1 MSQLLIVVSAP
12 SGAGKTSLVRALVER
27 DSNLEVSVSYTT
39 RPRRPAEVDG
49 RDYRFV
55 SQATFNAMARGGDLL
70 EYATNF
76 GFDYGTSQARVREA
90 QAAGR
95 DVVLEIDWQGA
106 QQVRAQLDD
115 AIGVFV
121 LPPSREALRARL
133 EGRGQDGPDVIE
145 RRMRQAIDDMT
156 HCAEFDY
163 AIVNDDFEDCR
174 GSPRPHR
181 HRRAARRAGAGARH
195 RRPARGVAR
204 YALTRRP
211 RASRLPTS
219 RTCALP

>member
-1 MSQLLIVVSAP
+1 MSGLLIVVSAP

-27 DSNLEVSVSYTT
+27 DSDLEVSVSYTT
-39 RPRRPAEVDG
+39 RPRRSAEVDG
-49 RDYRFV
+49 QDYRFV
-55 SQATFNAMARGGDLL
+55 DHATFNAMARAGEFL

-76 GFDYGTSQARVREA
+76 GFDYGTSRARVQEA

-106 QQVRAQLDD
+106 QQVRAQLDG

-133 EGRGQDGPDVIE
+133 EGRGQDGAEVIE

-163 AIVNDDFEDCR
+163 AIVNDEFEDAVTALARIVIAERR
-174 GSPRPHR
+174 GE
-181 HRRAARRAGAGARH
+181 RARVPDVAGLLADLLAT
-195 RRPARGVAR
+195 P
-204 YALTRRP
+204 
-211 RASRLPTS
+211 
-219 RTCALP
+219 

>member
-55 SQATFNAMARGGDLL
+55 SQATFNGMARAGDLL

-163 AIVNDDFEDCR
+163 AIVNDDFEDAVAALARIVTAERR
-174 GSPRPHR
+174 GE
-181 HRRAARRAGAGARH
+181 RAPVPAIAGLLAELLA
-195 RRPARGVAR
+195 
-204 YALTRRP
+204 TR
-211 RASRLPTS
+211 
-219 RTCALP
+219 

>member
-1 MSQLLIVVSAP
+1 MSGLLFVVSAP

-39 RPRRPAEVDG
+39 RPKRPVEVDG
-49 RDYRFV
+49 KDYRFV
-55 SQATFNAMARGGDLL
+55 DHATFNAMARAGDLL
-70 EYATNF
+70 EFATNF

-106 QQVRAQLDD
+106 QQVRAQLDR

-121 LPPSREALRARL
+121 LPPSREALRTRL
-133 EGRGQDGPDVIE
+133 EGRGQDGPEVIE

-163 AIVNDDFEDCR
+163 AIVNDDFEDALATLAAIVAAERR
-174 GSPRPHR
+174 G
-181 HRRAARRAGAGARH
+181 RRADVPDVTGLYRELL
-195 RRPARGVAR
+195 RG
-204 YALTRRP
+204 P
-211 RASRLPTS
+211 
-219 RTCALP
+219 

>member
-1 MSQLLIVVSAP
+1 MSGLLIVVSAP

-27 DSNLEVSVSYTT
+27 DSNLEVSISYTT

-49 RDYRFV
+49 RDYRFLT
-55 SQATFNAMARGGDLL
+55 QAEFNAMARAGDLL

-76 GFDYGTSQARVREA
+76 GFDYGTSGARVQEA
-90 QAAGR
+90 RSAGR

-106 QQVRAQLDD
+106 QQVRAQLDRSV
-115 AIGVFV
+115 GVFV

-163 AIVNDDFEDCR
+163 AIVNDEFEDAVAALAGIVAAERR
-174 GSPRPHR
+174 GE
-181 HRRAARRAGAGARH
+181 RAQLPDVAGHLSQLLAAG
-195 RRPARGVAR
+195 
-204 YALTRRP
+204 
-211 RASRLPTS
+211 
-219 RTCALP
+219 

>member
-1 MSQLLIVVSAP
+1 MSGLLLVVSAP

-55 SQATFNAMARGGDLL
+55 DQATFNAMARAGDLL

-76 GFDYGTSQARVREA
+76 GYDYGTSQARVQEA
-90 QAAGR
+90 HATGR

-106 QQVRAQLDD
+106 RQVRAQLDR

-133 EGRGQDGPDVIE
+133 EGRGQDGIEVIE
-145 RRMRQAIDDMT
+145 LRMRQAIDDMT

-163 AIVNDDFEDCR
+163 AIVNDDFEDAVAALAGIVTAERR
-174 GSPRPHR
+174 GE
-181 HRRAARRAGAGARH
+181 RARVPDVAGLLAELLA
-195 RRPARGVAR
+195 
-204 YALTRRP
+204 TR
-211 RASRLPTS
+211 
-219 RTCALP
+219 

>member
-1 MSQLLIVVSAP
+1 MSGLLFVVSAP

-39 RPRRPAEVDG
+39 RPKRPAEVDG
-49 RDYRFV
+49 KDYRFV
-55 SQATFNAMARGGDLL
+55 DHATFNAMARAGEFL
-70 EYATNF
+70 ENATNF
-76 GFDYGTSQARVREA
+76 GFDYGTSRARVQEA

-106 QQVRAQLDD
+106 QQVRAQLDR

-121 LPPSREALRARL
+121 LPPSREALRTRL
-133 EGRGQDGPDVIE
+133 EGRGQDGPEVIE

-163 AIVNDDFEDCR
+163 AIVNDDFEDALATLAAIVAAERR
-174 GSPRPHR
+174 G
-181 HRRAARRAGAGARH
+181 RRADLPDVTGLYRELL
-195 RRPARGVAR
+195 RG
-204 YALTRRP
+204 P
-211 RASRLPTS
+211 
-219 RTCALP
+219 

>member
-1 MSQLLIVVSAP
+1 MSGLLIVVSAP

-27 DSNLEVSVSYTT
+27 DANLEVSVSYTT

-55 SQATFNAMARGGDLL
+55 TQATFNGMARAGDLL

-76 GFDYGTSQARVREA
+76 GFDYGTSQARVQEA
-90 QAAGR
+90 QSAGR

-106 QQVRAQLDD
+106 QQVRAQLEG

-121 LPPSREALRARL
+121 LPPSRESLRARL
-133 EGRGQDGPDVIE
+133 EGRGQDGPEVIE

-156 HCAEFDY
+156 HCSEFDY
-163 AIVNDDFEDCR
+163 AIVNDDFEEAVSTLAGIVHAERD
-174 GSPRPHR
+174 G
-181 HRRAARRAGAGARH
+181 RRAEVPEVRDLLAE
-195 RRPARGVAR
+195 
-204 YALTRRP
+204 L
-211 RASRLPTS
+211 L
-219 RTCALP
+219 RTVSP